1 MERIKKENNVGGW
14 FEHFKEIDL
23 PAERKK
29 IREDGREEGI
39 KIIID
44 TLKELNA
51 SYDFVS
57 DKLIEKYSLT
67 PEQAEEKLSKYW

>member
-1 MERIKKENNVGGW
+1 MERIKKENNAGGW
-14 FEHFKEIDL
+14 FEYFKEIDL

-29 IREDGREEGI
+29 IREENI

-51 SYDFVS
+51 SCDFVS
-57 DKLIEKYSLT
+57 AKLMEKYSLT
-67 PEQAEEKLSKYW
+67 PEQAEEKSSKYW